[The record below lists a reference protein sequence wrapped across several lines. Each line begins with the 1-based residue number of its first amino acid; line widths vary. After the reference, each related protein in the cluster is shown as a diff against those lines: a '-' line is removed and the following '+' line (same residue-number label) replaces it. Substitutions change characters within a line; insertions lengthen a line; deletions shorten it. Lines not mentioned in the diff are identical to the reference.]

1 MSNYDYLK
9 DWKHALRCGFGH
21 PQKTGDGIQHLAPF
35 AVHSNDA
42 MHAERMIELCKR
54 DGISNNEVLEYAE
67 EFLTELGC
75 SAEKITEEI
84 ERVDRFIGIR
94 LD

>member
-9 DWKHALRCGFGH
+9 DWKHALRGGFRF
-21 PQKTGDGIQHLAPF
+21 DSIAPF

-42 MHAERMIELCKR
+42 MHAERMIELCKK

-67 EFLTELGC
+67 EFLIERGC
-75 SAEKITEEI
+75 SAEKIAEEL